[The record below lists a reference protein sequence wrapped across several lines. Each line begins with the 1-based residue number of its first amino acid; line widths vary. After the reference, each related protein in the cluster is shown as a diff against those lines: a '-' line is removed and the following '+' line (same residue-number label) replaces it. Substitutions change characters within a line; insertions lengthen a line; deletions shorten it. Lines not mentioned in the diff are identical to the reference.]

1 MRDGL
6 AQLRPRRGRRVGL
19 GNGTLERG
27 SGPDDRDLGFFALA
41 GLLDGGFLDGF
52 THSSLLV

>member
-6 AQLRPRRGRRVGL
+6 MQIRLRRGRRIGL
-19 GNGTLERG
+19 RNGTLERG